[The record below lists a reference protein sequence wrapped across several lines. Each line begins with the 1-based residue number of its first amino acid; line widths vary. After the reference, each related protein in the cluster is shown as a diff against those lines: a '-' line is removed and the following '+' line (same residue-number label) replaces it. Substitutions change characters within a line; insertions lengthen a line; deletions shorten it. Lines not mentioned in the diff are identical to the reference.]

1 VGLYFEPYNPKL
13 EPYNPKQ
20 FEPEDAGIVCRS
32 FDKPYETT
40 TESTTEPTNIAANKA
55 QEFRCHEDHY
65 ADLSSEG
72 NPFSTTFWP
81 VALVGVST
89 LRMLWT
95 HVLSPIEWW
104 LRLFGF
110 GLSSH
115 SGGALFS
122 HGSFCGGIIGEVNSL
137 PPLDRR
143 TLCSLLAIV
152 SAIPFLACSGSFLVV
167 RAPQD

>member
-1 VGLYFEPYNPKL
+1 MYF

-20 FEPEDAGIVCRS
+20 FEPEDAGVVYRS
-32 FDKPYETT
+32 FDKLSERT
-40 TESTTEPTNIAANKA
+40 TELTTEPTNIAANKA
-55 QEFRCHEDHY
+55 QEFRCHENHY

-167 RAPQD
+167 GAPQD